1 MWDKKDNRER
11 PIDTPKPRPP
21 APSTG
26 DYVKGRP
33 VNIGPSIL
41 IKGELTGMEDLTID
55 GTVEGK
61 IELREHNLTVG
72 PNGKIKAD
80 IYAQTITIT
89 GEVHGNAYAQEKVEI
104 GETGILHGDMV
115 APRIAIA
122 DGAQFKGS
130 VDMSQGTRKESR
142 PAKDAGR
149 KSAEAQPAVQASG
162 NDKPAYKELN

>member
-1 MWDKKDNRER
+1 MWDKKDGRER
-11 PIDTPKPRPP
+11 PIETPKPRPP
-21 APSTG
+21 APTTG
-26 DYVKGRP
+26 EYVKGRP

-61 IELREHNLTVG
+61 IELRDHNLTIG

-89 GEVHGNAYAQEKVEI
+89 GEVRGNAYAQEKVEI

-115 APRIAIA
+115 APRISIA

-130 VDMSQGTRKESR
+130 VDMSQGSRKETR
-142 PAKDAGR
+142 PAKDSGR
-149 KSAEAQPAVQASG
+149 KGAEVTATAQASSSDG
-162 NDKPAYKELN
+162 NRYRELN